1 MVVACQTISLSFVA
15 LLLYLCKEVE
25 RNVYHILF
33 WPYCH
38 TVASRIL
45 IVNNAWSSKLQ
56 WHLIFIV
63 VALVVATQ
71 AYEYCQLV
79 VAKVG
84 DIVLQCVS
92 MHKHLHTTI
101 LTKVVSGILIYTLSL
116 VARKVCQ
123 CHRQCL
129 LVSLGK
135 LRLSRVLLT
144 TDAWRHHVVD
154 RSLIIVLLNIHS
166 CCGKGAATGS
176 RVVESL
182 LVYTP
187 FATHKVE
194 TTKSQ
199 YDRMLE
205 TCEEHTHE
213 ADACEVVDGAHL
225 VGIFLKRNAELI
237 PCGCSLIA
245 ITQWS
250 IIHSLVYDIVFAHY
264 EVLRTNADMILIVF
278 LVFVESVVLVDILN
292 VRSSLI

>member
-15 LLLYLCKEVE
+15 LLLYLCEEVE

-38 TVASRIL
+38 TVARRIL
-45 IVNNAWSSKLQ
+45 VVNAWSSKLQ

-71 AYEYCQLV
+71 AYEYRQLV

-84 DIVLQCVS
+84 NIVLQCVG

-101 LTKVVSGILIYTLSL
+101 LTKIVSGILIYTLSL

-154 RSLIIVLLNIHS
+154 RSLVVVFLNIHS
-166 CCGKGAATGS
+166 SCGKGAATRSG
-176 RVVESL
+176 VVESL

-213 ADACEVVDGAHL
+213 ADACEVVDGAHF
-225 VGIFLKRNAELI
+225 VAIFLQRNAELI
-237 PCGCSLIA
+237 PCGCSLLA

-250 IIHSLVYDIVFAHY
+250 CIHTLVYDVVFAHY
-264 EVLRTNADMILIVF
+264 EVLRTNAYTILIVF
-278 LVFVESVVLVDILN
+278 LVFVEGVVLVDILN
-292 VRSSLI
+292 VRSCLI

>member
-15 LLLYLCKEVE
+15 LLLYLCEEVE

-38 TVASRIL
+38 TVARRIL
-45 IVNNAWSSKLQ
+45 IVNTWSSKLQ

-71 AYEYCQLV
+71 AYEYRQLV

-84 DIVLQCVS
+84 NIVLQCVG

-135 LRLSRVLLT
+135 LRLCRVLLT

-154 RSLIIVLLNIHS
+154 RSLVVVFLNIHS
-166 CCGKGAATGS
+166 SCGKGAATRSG
-176 RVVESL
+176 VVESL

-213 ADACEVVDGAHL
+213 ADACEVVDGAHF
-225 VGIFLKRNAELI
+225 VGIFLQRNAELI
-237 PCGCSLIA
+237 PCGCSLLA
-245 ITQWS
+245 ISQWS
-250 IIHSLVYDIVFAHY
+250 CIHTLVYDVVFAHY
-264 EVLRTNADMILIVF
+264 EVLRTNAYTILIVF
-278 LVFVESVVLVDILN
+278 LVFVEGVVLVDILN
-292 VRSSLI
+292 VRSCLI